1 MPMFDAFQMLGVE
14 KRLGISAEELREAF
28 REAGKQLHPDAGGG
42 EGDFADLQRAHDILA
57 SPSRRLSHWLE
68 LRGTKIDPRGAVD
81 DSLMD
86 LFAGVGSRM
95 QKCEALIRK
104 RDDAKSALG
113 RALLEDETQR
123 CREELEDMIARVND
137 RIKCECAAFSRYED
151 TVPLDATGAARS
163 VRNLAFLE
171 KWQASLRAIFPRML

>member
-1 MPMFDAFQMLGVE
+1 MLGLE

-28 REAGKQLHPDAGGG
+28 REAGKRLHPDAGGG

-68 LRGTKIDPRGAVD
+68 LRGTKIDQRGAVD

-86 LFAGVGSRM
+86 LFAGVGATM
-95 QKCEALIRK
+95 QKCDALIRK
-104 RDDAKSALG
+104 RDEAKSALG

-123 CREELEDMIARVND
+123 CREELERMIARVND
-137 RIKCECAAFSRYED
+137 RIESECAAFSQYENA
-151 TVPLDATGAARS
+151 VSLDEKDAARS

>member
-1 MPMFDAFQMLGVE
+1 MLGVE

-28 REAGKQLHPDAGGG
+28 REAGKRLHPDAGGG

-68 LRGTKIDPRGAVD
+68 LCGTKIDPRGAVD

-86 LFAGVGSRM
+86 LFAGVGATM
-95 QKCEALIRK
+95 QICEALIRK
-104 RDDAKSALG
+104 RDEAKSALG
-113 RALLEDETQR
+113 RALLQDETQR
-123 CREELEDMIARVND
+123 CREELERMIARVND
-137 RIKCECAAFSRYED
+137 RIESECAAFSCYED
-151 TVPLDATGAARS
+151 ADSLVETDAARS

>member
-1 MPMFDAFQMLGVE
+1 MSNFDAFQLLGME
-14 KRLGISAEELREAF
+14 KHLRLSAEDLREAF
-28 REAGKQLHPDAGGG
+28 REAGKRLHPDAGGG

-68 LRGTKIDPRGAVD
+68 LRGVKIDARGTVD

-86 LFAGVGSRM
+86 LFAKVGATM

-104 RDDAKSALG
+104 REDAKSALG

-123 CREELEDMIARVND
+123 CREELEGVIARVND
-137 RIKCECAAFSRYED
+137 RIECECAVFSRYED
-151 TVPLDATGAARS
+151 AGSLDAVDAART

-171 KWQASLRAIFPRML
+171 KWQASLRAMFPRML